1 MGERVE
7 TGLLG
12 RAVARLERLNVG
24 CTYMS
29 AQQIEEIL
37 RAVSEGST
45 LRHLSM
51 QWNGNME
58 TVEAG
63 LLGRAVARLETLNVG
78 FTVMSAQQIEE
89 GLRTVTEGFTMRNL
103 IMKGNGNMEAV
114 DAGLLG
120 RAVARLERLD
130 VMGTRLSVQ
139 QIREMKE
146 AARRSSCIVTLPP
159 DSDDELGGY

>member
-7 TGLLG
+7 AGLLG

-24 CTYMS
+24 YTVMS

-45 LRHLSM
+45 LRHLIM
-51 QWNGNME
+51 EGDGNME

-63 LLGRAVARLETLNVG
+63 LLGRAVARLETL
-78 FTVMSAQQIEE
+78 
-89 GLRTVTEGFTMRNL
+89 
-103 IMKGNGNMEAV
+103 
-114 DAGLLG
+114 
-120 RAVARLERLD
+120 D
-130 VMGTRLSVQ
+130 VMGTRLSVM
-139 QIREMKE
+139 QIREIEE
-146 AARRSSCIVTLPP
+146 ASRRSSCIVILPL